1 MRKMG
6 ESDEIFPGALLFTH
20 HISQAIESVA
30 AMDFCLNAQKTS
42 NGFSRD
48 IAASITAQCEAYG
61 DKRSVFGQRCI

>member
-1 MRKMG
+1 MG
-6 ESDEIFPGALLFTH
+6 EIDLIVSISNRTGHFT
-20 HISQAIESVA
+20 
-30 AMDFCLNAQKTS
+30 DYFCLNDQKTS

>member
-1 MRKMG
+1 MG
-6 ESDEIFPGALLFTH
+6 EIDLIVS
-20 HISQAIESVA
+20 ISLKSYWSFYGL
-30 AMDFCLNAQKTS
+30 FCLNDQKTS